1 MALSYATH
9 HTKAPD
15 WDRKCDLIDTFSIGS
30 SLVSSKA
37 SGSSRCPS
45 NCPSND
51 SLMIRLNS
59 YSSPVCQSLRG
70 ILMFCFDLS
79 STTLTRW
86 PKNSKLSKCAGA
98 SDNSVDNFKLCRKT
112 IVFWWNDP
120 CWTLSG
126 KPKSFSVLLGCQITG
141 WLNQASSPS
150 FISIIATPQNGWMM
164 RIYSGPCCTI
174 GEQVNKPCVIWSL
187 ISLWSGNE

>member
-59 YSSPVCQSLRG
+59 YSIPVCQSLRG

-86 PKNSKLSKCAGA
+86 PKKFKVIEMCW
-98 SDNSVDNFKLCRKT
+98 SVR
-112 IVFWWNDP
+112 
-120 CWTLSG
+120 
-126 KPKSFSVLLGCQITG
+126 Q
-141 WLNQASSPS
+141 
-150 FISIIATPQNGWMM
+150 
-164 RIYSGPCCTI
+164 
-174 GEQVNKPCVIWSL
+174 
-187 ISLWSGNE
+187 